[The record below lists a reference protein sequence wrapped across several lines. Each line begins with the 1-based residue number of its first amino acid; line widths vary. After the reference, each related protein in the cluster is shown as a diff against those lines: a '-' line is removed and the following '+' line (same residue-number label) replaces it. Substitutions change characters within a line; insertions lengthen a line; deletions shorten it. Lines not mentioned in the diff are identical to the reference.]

1 MSNRTFKEIAKEVKA
16 DWKNPYFGA
25 VPYIQAMLSIDSSDP
40 DATYY
45 ADDAK
50 TIVIYF
56 LANAQ
61 TWRGEVARRV
71 KVELKKM
78 CNL

>member
-1 MSNRTFKEIAKEVKA
+1 MSNRTFKEIAKEIKA

-25 VPYIQAMLSIDSSDP
+25 VPYLQAMLSIDSSDP
-40 DATYY
+40 DAAYY

>member
-1 MSNRTFKEIAKEVKA
+1 MSNRTFREIAKEIKA

-25 VPYIQAMLSIDSSDP
+25 VPYLQAMLEIDSTDP
-40 DATYY
+40 KATYY
-45 ADDAK
+45 LDDAK
-50 TIVIYF
+50 TIATYF

-61 TWRGEVARRV
+61 TWKGEVARRV
-71 KVELKKM
+71 KGELKKM

>member
-1 MSNRTFKEIAKEVKA
+1 MSNRTFREIAKEIKA

-25 VPYIQAMLSIDSSDP
+25 VHYLQAMLEIDSTDP
-40 DATYY
+40 KATYY
-45 ADDAK
+45 LDDAK
-50 TIVIYF
+50 TIVLYF

-71 KVELKKM
+71 KMELKKM
-78 CNL
+78 CNI